1 MNQWNLPP
9 GMTGAEYEV
18 AGPESEEE
26 QVVWCPECGQDRPGL
41 VRSYGP
47 DSRFTCDV
55 CQRGS
60 DIDLLS
66 TGERIR

>member
-1 MNQWNLPP
+1 MNRWNLPP
-9 GMTGAEYEV
+9 GMTGAGVRSRGTRERGG
-18 AGPESEEE
+18 AGRLVPGM
-26 QVVWCPECGQDRPGL
+26 WTRPAGL

-55 CQRGS
+55 CQRVS
-60 DIDLLS
+60 DVDLLS